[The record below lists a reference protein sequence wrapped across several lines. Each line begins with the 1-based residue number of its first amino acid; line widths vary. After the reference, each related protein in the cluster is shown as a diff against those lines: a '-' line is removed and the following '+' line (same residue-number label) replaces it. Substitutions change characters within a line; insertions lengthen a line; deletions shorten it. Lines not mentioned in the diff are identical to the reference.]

1 MKRLIFVQR
10 RRRRLWPAGLALLAA
25 LGLGSAW
32 WAAAGDREHA
42 PAVATPPAHHTAEG
56 FRNRDGSTIDK
67 SQWEV

>member
-42 PAVATPPAHHTAEG
+42 PAVATPAFSNAPLLKACPTV
-56 FRNRDGSTIDK
+56 TPT
-67 SQWEV
+67 

>member
-42 PAVATPPAHHTAEG
+42 PAVATPPALLQALDDLLPSLPEP
-56 FRNRDGSTIDK
+56 
-67 SQWEV
+67 ELLE